1 MASRSRGLPVALAA
15 ITISTGLG
23 AQGRLHGVAYDSL
36 LGRPLA
42 GASVWLRDL
51 NRSTL
56 TDSAGRFAL
65 DSVPPGRHVFLL
77 AHRDLD
83 SAGLGIVAAAV
94 TVAAGKDVALA
105 VPSLQTVWRRLC
117 GRDSIGA
124 DSAIVFGSVRDADSR
139 TLLSGVTV
147 TVVWPHLT
155 LAALRHEGVET
166 RADSAVTD
174 STGTFRV
181 CGIATGLNVRAQARA
196 GPFATGIVQ
205 LMASERPVARLD
217 FLLSRV
223 PAGDSGRGASS
234 LTGRVHTSTGNPV
247 AAALIVL
254 EGVDSA
260 VSDADGR
267 FTLGRLPGGTRWLR
281 VRAVGFAP
289 TETGVELPS
298 RGVDTLDLEL
308 HAITQLDTITVVATA
323 RTRRVLREVD
333 ERRKLGLGY
342 VLGPDEI
349 QRRVTL
355 RSVLQSFPSLTVQ
368 GTMNSFTVFM
378 RSGSMSPM
386 SSAYCVADLRID
398 GIPSTWDLLSSY
410 EPKDIAAVE
419 VYPRV
424 STVPLQYQNVAS
436 TCGMVLVWTTYL
448 R

>member
-1 MASRSRGLPVALAA
+1 MAPRSRGLTVALAA
-15 ITISTGLG
+15 IAISTGLG

-56 TDSAGRFAL
+56 TDSSGRFVL

-77 AHRDLD
+77 AHPDLD

-94 TVAAGKDVALA
+94 TVAPGTEVTLA
-105 VPSLQTVWRRLC
+105 VPSIGTVWRRLC

-124 DSAIVFGSVRDADSR
+124 DSAIVFGSVRDADSQA
-139 TLLSGVTV
+139 LLSGVTV

-166 RADSAVTD
+166 RADSTMTD
-174 STGTFRV
+174 STGTYRV
-181 CGIATGLNVRAQARA
+181 CGLATGLNVRAQARA

-205 LMASERPVARLD
+205 LNASERPIARLD
-217 FLLSRV
+217 FLLSRMPV
-223 PAGDSGRGASS
+223 GDSGRGASS
-234 LTGRVHTSTGNPV
+234 LIGRVHTSRGNPV
-247 AAALIVL
+247 AEALIVL

-267 FTLGRLPGGTRWLR
+267 FTLSRLPGGTQWLR
-281 VRAVGFAP
+281 ARAVGFAP
-289 TETGVELPS
+289 RETGVELPS

-342 VLGPDEI
+342 ALGQDEI

-355 RSVLQSFPSLTVQ
+355 RSVLQGFPSVTVQ
-368 GTMNSFTVFM
+368 GTMNSFTVLM
-378 RSGSMSPM
+378 HSGSMSR
-386 SSAYCVADLRID
+386 AYCVADLPID
-398 GIPSTWDLLSSY
+398 GIPSTWDLLASY

-419 VYPRV
+419 VYPRA
-424 STVPLQYQNVAS
+424 SSVPLQYQNVAS

>member
-1 MASRSRGLPVALAA
+1 METKARGLTVALAA
-15 ITISTGLG
+15 LSIPGGLC
-23 AQGRLHGVAYDSL
+23 AQGRVRGVAYDSL

-42 GASVWLRDL
+42 GATVWLRDL
-51 NRSTL
+51 DRSTL
-56 TDSAGRFAL
+56 TDSAGRFTL
-65 DSVPPGRHVFLL
+65 NDVPTGPHVFLL
-77 AHRDLD
+77 DHSDLD

-94 TVAAGKDVALA
+94 TVERDREVVLA
-105 VPSLQTVWRRLC
+105 VPSIGTIWRRLC
-117 GRDSIGA
+117 GRDIGSA
-124 DSAIVFGSVRDADSR
+124 DSAIVFGAVRDADSR

-166 RADSAVTD
+166 RADSAMTD
-174 STGTFRV
+174 STGTYRI
-181 CGIATGLNVRAQARA
+181 CGVATGLNVRAQARA

-217 FLLSRV
+217 FLLSRM

-247 AAALIVL
+247 AEALIVL

-260 VSDADGR
+260 VSDAEGR
-267 FTLGRLPGGTRWLR
+267 FTLDRLPGGTQWLR

-289 TETGVELPS
+289 RETGVELPS
-298 RGVDTLDLEL
+298 RGLDTLDLEL

-355 RSVLQSFPSLTVQ
+355 RSVLQTFPSVTVQ

-398 GIPSTWDLLSSY
+398 GLPSTWDLLSSY

-424 STVPLQYQNVAS
+424 STVPLQYRNVAS
-436 TCGMVLVWTTYL
+436 TCGMVLVWTKYL

>member
-1 MASRSRGLPVALAA
+1 MAPRSRGLTVALAA
-15 ITISTGLG
+15 IAISTGLG

-56 TDSAGRFAL
+56 TDSSGRFVL

-77 AHRDLD
+77 AHPDLD

-94 TVAAGKDVALA
+94 TVATGTEVALA
-105 VPSLQTVWRRLC
+105 VPSIGTVWRRLC

-124 DSAIVFGSVRDADSR
+124 DSAIVFGAVRDADSQA
-139 TLLSGVTV
+139 LLSGVTV

-166 RADSAVTD
+166 RADSTMTD
-174 STGTFRV
+174 STGTYRV
-181 CGIATGLNVRAQARA
+181 CGLATGLNVRAQARA

-205 LMASERPVARLD
+205 LNASERPIARLD
-217 FLLSRV
+217 FLLSRM
-223 PAGDSGRGASS
+223 PAGDSGRGASI
-234 LTGRVHTSTGNPV
+234 LTGRVHTGTGDPV
-247 AAALIVL
+247 AKALIVL

-260 VSDADGR
+260 VSDAEGR
-267 FTLGRLPGGTRWLR
+267 FTLSRLPGGSQWLR

-289 TETGVELPS
+289 RETGLELPS

-342 VLGPDEI
+342 ALGQDEI

-355 RSVLQSFPSLTVQ
+355 RSVLQGFPSVTVQ
-368 GTMNSFTVFM
+368 GTMNSFTVLM
-378 RSGSMSPM
+378 HSGSMSR
-386 SSAYCVADLRID
+386 AYCVADLRID
-398 GIPSTWDLLSSY
+398 GIPSTWDLLASY

-419 VYPRV
+419 VYPRA
-424 STVPLQYQNVAS
+424 SSVPLQYQNVAS